1 MDHRILPSFLAVAI
15 LLMIVAVPVTAG
27 LLTVSS
33 ISPEVGYSNGKSV
46 TVTITGT
53 NFSTSEGD
61 VWLEMSGEDDLEAKI
76 VSWTDTTIVGK
87 IKISTAEKTG
97 DWAVVVAQADG
108 ETEGKKSGAFTILD
122 KISLTS
128 ITPESGAAN
137 DDDVDVTLAG
147 TGLGDIEEVYLY
159 NNDYDEN
166 ITAEDVDALSAIK
179 VKGTFDLE
187 DMDEDTYDVCVVDTY
202 GTIECGLS
210 FKITSGEVGSIEVSS
225 SPPGATIL
233 IDGSARGTTPAIIED
248 ILEGSHRVILQK
260 SGYEDWGKMVTV
272 EADETAEVDA
282 NLVAVTTVATTIPTP
297 VPTTEKTPLPTTER
311 TPAETRTT
319 IPPTPATTT
328 KASPLDPMIVLG
340 AAGLGIGLI
349 VLRRR

>member
-1 MDHRILPSFLAVAI
+1 MMDHPNLPSLCAVAI
-15 LLMIVAVPVTAG
+15 LLMFVAVPVTAG

-33 ISPEVGYSNGKSV
+33 ISPAVGYTNGKSV

-53 NFSTSEGD
+53 NFSSAEGD
-61 VWLEMSGEDDLEAKI
+61 VWLELSGEDDLEAKI

-87 IKISTAEKTG
+87 IRISTAEETG

-108 ETEGKKSGAFTILD
+108 ETEGKKTGAFTIVD

-128 ITPESGAAN
+128 ITPASGPAN
-137 DDDVDVTLAG
+137 DDDVDFTLTG

-166 ITAEDVDALSAIK
+166 ITAEDVDALSAVK

-225 SPPGATIL
+225 SPSGATIL
-233 IDGSARGTTPAIIED
+233 IDGSARGTTPDIIED

-272 EADETAEVDA
+272 EADETVEVDA
-282 NLVAVTTVATTIPTP
+282 NLVAVTTVATTVPTP
-297 VPTTEKTPLPTTER
+297 VPTTEKTPPSTTER
-311 TPAETRTT
+311 TAEKTT
-319 IPPTPATTT
+319 VLTTPATTT
-328 KASPLDPMIVLG
+328 KASPLDPMTVLG
-340 AAGLGIGLI
+340 AACLGIGFV

>member
-1 MDHRILPSFLAVAI
+1 MLPSLFAVAI
-15 LLMIVAVPVTAG
+15 LLMFVAVPVTAG
-27 LLTVSS
+27 LVTVSS
-33 ISPEVGYSNGKSV
+33 ISPEVGYTNGKSV

-87 IKISTAEKTG
+87 IKISTAEETG

-108 ETEGKKSGAFTILD
+108 ETEGKKTGAFTIVD

-128 ITPESGAAN
+128 ITPVSGPAN
-137 DDDVDVTLAG
+137 DDDVDFTLAG

-166 ITAEDVDALSAIK
+166 ITADDVDALSSIK

-202 GTIECGLS
+202 GTIECDLS
-210 FKITSGEVGSIEVSS
+210 FKVTSGEVGSIEVSS
-225 SPPGATIL
+225 SPAGASIL
-233 IDGSARGTTPAIIED
+233 IDGSARGTTPDTIDDII
-248 ILEGSHRVILQK
+248 EGSHRIILQK

-272 EADETAEVDA
+272 EADETVEVDA
-282 NLVAVTTVATTIPTP
+282 NLVAVTTVATTIPTT

-311 TPAETRTT
+311 TPEKTT
-319 IPPTPATTT
+319 VPTTSATTT
-328 KASPLDPMIVLG
+328 KASPLDPITVLG
-340 AAGLGIGLI
+340 AAGLGIGLA

>member
-1 MDHRILPSFLAVAI
+1 MDHPNLPSLFAVAI
-15 LLMIVAVPVTAG
+15 LLMFVAVPVTAG
-27 LLTVSS
+27 LVTVSS
-33 ISPEVGYSNGKSV
+33 ISPDVGYTNGKSV

-53 NFSTSEGD
+53 NFSTAEGD

-87 IKISTAEKTG
+87 IKISTAEETG

-108 ETEGKKSGAFTILD
+108 GTEGKKAGAFTIVD

-128 ITPESGAAN
+128 ITPQSGPAN
-137 DDDVDVTLAG
+137 DDDVDFTLAG
-147 TGLGDIEEVYLY
+147 TGLGDIDEVYLY

-166 ITAEDVDALSAIK
+166 ITADDVDALSAIK

-187 DMDEDTYDVCVVDTY
+187 DMDEDTYEVCVVDTY
-202 GTIECGLS
+202 GTIECDLS
-210 FKITSGEVGSIEVSS
+210 FKVTSGEVGSIEVSS
-225 SPPGATIL
+225 SPAGATIL
-233 IDGSARGTTPAIIED
+233 IDGSARGTTPATIDD
-248 ILEGSHRVILQK
+248 ILEGSHRIVLQK

-311 TPAETRTT
+311 TPEKTPIPT
-319 IPPTPATTT
+319 IPATTT
-328 KASPLDPMIVLG
+328 TKSPLDPVIVLS
-340 AAGLGIGLI
+340 AAGLGIGL
-349 VLRRR
+349 VMLRRR

>member
-1 MDHRILPSFLAVAI
+1 MDHPVLPTLLAVTI
-15 LLMIVAVPVTAG
+15 LLMFVTVPVTAG
-27 LLTVSS
+27 LTVSS
-33 ISPEVGYSNGKSV
+33 ISPAVGYTNGKSV

-53 NFSTSEGD
+53 NFSTTEGD
-61 VWLEMSGEDDLEAKI
+61 VWLEKSGEDDLEAKI

-87 IKISTAEKTG
+87 IRISTAEKTG

-108 ETEGKKSGAFTILD
+108 GTEGKKTGAFTIVD

-128 ITPESGAAN
+128 ITPVSGPAN
-137 DDDVDVTLAG
+137 DDDVDFTLAG

-166 ITAEDVDALSAIK
+166 ISAEDVDALSAIK

-187 DMDEDTYDVCVVDTY
+187 DMDEDTYDVCVADTY
-202 GTIECGLS
+202 GTIECDLS
-210 FKITSGEVGSIEVSS
+210 FKITSGETGSIEVSS
-225 SPPGATIL
+225 SPAGATIL
-233 IDGSARGTTPAIIED
+233 IDGSARGTTPDTLDEIIE
-248 ILEGSHRVILQK
+248 GPHKVVLQK

-282 NLVAVTTVATTIPTP
+282 NLVAVTTVATTVPTP
-297 VPTTEKTPLPTTER
+297 VPTTEKTARPTIEE
-311 TPAETRTT
+311 TPEKTT
-319 IPPTPATTT
+319 VPTIPATTT
-328 KASPLDPMIVLG
+328 KASPLDPMTVLC
-340 AAGLGIGLI
+340 AAGLGIGLV

>member
-1 MDHRILPSFLAVAI
+1 MDHSNLPSLFAVAI
-15 LLMIVAVPVTAG
+15 LLMFVAVPVTAG

-33 ISPEVGYSNGKSV
+33 ISPEVGYTNGKSV

-53 NFSTSEGD
+53 NFSTTEGD
-61 VWLEMSGEDDLEAKI
+61 IWLEKSGEDDLDAKI

-108 ETEGKKSGAFTILD
+108 ETEGKKTGAFTIVD

-128 ITPESGAAN
+128 ITPESGPAN
-137 DDDVDVTLAG
+137 DDDVDFTLAG

-166 ITAEDVDALSAIK
+166 ITAGDVDALSSIK

-202 GTIECGLS
+202 GTIECDLS
-210 FKITSGEVGSIEVSS
+210 FEITSGETGSLEVSS
-225 SPPGATIL
+225 SPSGATIL
-233 IDGSARGTTPAIIED
+233 IDGSASGTTPDTIDD
-248 ILEGSHRVILQK
+248 ILEGSHKVVLQK

-272 EADETAEVDA
+272 EADETVEVDA
-282 NLVAVTTVATTIPTP
+282 NLVAVTMVATTIPTP

-311 TPAETRTT
+311 TPEKTT
-319 IPPTPATTT
+319 VPTTSATTT
-328 KASPLDPMIVLG
+328 TKSPLDPVIVLG
-340 AAGLGIGLI
+340 AAGLGVGL
-349 VLRRR
+349 VMLRRR

>member
-1 MDHRILPSFLAVAI
+1 MDHRMLPSLFAVAI
-15 LLMIVAVPVTAG
+15 LLMFVAVPVTAG
-27 LLTVSS
+27 LVTVSS
-33 ISPEVGYSNGKSV
+33 ISPEVGYTNGKSV

-87 IKISTAEKTG
+87 IKISTAEETG

-108 ETEGKKSGAFTILD
+108 ETEGKKTGAFTIVD

-128 ITPESGAAN
+128 ITPVSGPAN
-137 DDDVDVTLAG
+137 DDDVDFTLAG

-166 ITAEDVDALSAIK
+166 ITADDVDALSSIK

-202 GTIECGLS
+202 GTIECDLS
-210 FKITSGEVGSIEVSS
+210 FKVTSGEVGSIEVSS
-225 SPPGATIL
+225 SPAGASIL
-233 IDGSARGTTPAIIED
+233 IDGSARGTTPDTIDDII
-248 ILEGSHRVILQK
+248 EGSHRIILQK

-272 EADETAEVDA
+272 EADETVEVDA
-282 NLVAVTTVATTIPTP
+282 NLVAVTTVATTIPTT

-311 TPAETRTT
+311 TPEKTT
-319 IPPTPATTT
+319 VPTTSATTT
-328 KASPLDPMIVLG
+328 KASPLDPITVLG
-340 AAGLGIGLI
+340 AAGLGIGLA